1 MESKKKFDSPPTD
14 PPFSQVPE
22 CVIDHE
28 NELDNSDLFR
38 LLVYTKHTALSRLKL
53 VDSVD
58 FKKEFL
64 VLHEAHRTI
73 YSLRSKLLKHSKHKS
88 SPISVKTNTKRIFK
102 NMFMSFKKCEGLF
115 KAKAEDS
122 CKLKVQT
129 DESTSL
135 SIDLGSL
142 LRVVSVKDM
151 LLKKLDPD
159 DEFILGHCLDL
170 IKSKYNY
177 DFSTLVSHWNV
188 INQIFLCNYHEVHV
202 VSKENKGSQANP
214 LKLDDAIPVI
224 YELYNNVGKYRNELR
239 EKILDSKALD
249 HKLSKEEEGE
259 EKPKEESKKSNKK
272 AKILLKGPKTKSFEY
287 LARRVHKALEDN
299 HVLLNIRIF
308 ELNKST
314 VEDVIRA
321 IKPVLKEVLDEIQSH
336 ECDYQYWMGMFMEY
350 YEQPES
356 RETAEVYRV
365 LSTVLDFSFGHS
377 LYDLGDLTTDLIF
390 TFSMRDPNLSRLLR
404 SFTKYFDGVLLPA
417 FIKYAAEL
425 KSTMSDSYSSIWI
438 PSLPSLESVLSF
450 EYLALQYP
458 VMPYM
463 TAPPDFDGPTSLIP
477 NSGTFVMRLD
487 IEILDRIDYTKI
499 YTPKA
504 NPFNL
509 RISIKNANTKAD
521 PKKYVLSAYG
531 NAFFVSN
538 PKKRQINAGSN
549 KLCLEILF
557 NNSTALLFTNGSYFE
572 TVKYSEESLDFFEVE
587 VYHRVETV
595 SLRQYYTLTPG
606 FRKYLIKSNLL
617 HHHIFVTNDECTRIS
632 AESLGTRRSAK
643 ESHLATARS
652 ELESSGYVRRVF
664 DYFSFFSTALSSI
677 HMATAN
683 INFSITMYNQF
694 YPLNR
699 NALECL
705 DVVFELL
712 VSMFELAS
720 EMSLGGDLKI
730 ISQVA
735 SVNLI
740 TLWRLMSEALI
751 SVLSVVEMLFS
762 LKTEAEEYPENF
774 LNNLSKILIEAIKY
788 KSTFKIDGQICE
800 YHHPID
806 LVSLSN
812 TVNNI
817 SISILGSNSQ
827 IFKQVFSTSPIQVL
841 SEILLSIAYSDLH
854 YVSDLTVLAKNRTL
868 EALNQGMCIEIFTK
882 RALSHVF
889 HNSKLA
895 PKGASQG
902 GMSNFW
908 WNLISEL
915 LEADMNCL
923 HSEAGRT
930 FGYCTC
936 NGSLSHL
943 SLLDPLFDYCTFCLR
958 KYFNYFSSI
967 TSLNY
972 HMTNLYT
979 SESFCSIL
987 RPSMMLCR
995 ILLKHGTIILLFD
1008 LYDSEYNRKRV
1019 YDPLKQN
1026 SDGHYPLDV
1035 LEFER
1040 YYYALFEPSNLKL
1053 IESILVYL
1061 LKMKESILAIMSDR
1075 VDILSKYILDY
1086 YGLLLHNFVSCL
1098 SLLEVLSYYAEFME
1112 LVLTNNGCLFHL
1124 ASFACINLMPYLI
1137 KVILLYNKIFKAYSA
1152 KYQKFSPFMNYL
1164 TVQFSSLFL
1173 IFMKL
1178 VHYVYMNTDKLRY
1191 RDLEGSRGAD
1201 PSKEGDSEGDPVL
1214 TCMKDKQYQLKFPK
1228 CATSRLDFN
1237 FTVPNRSSVSSE
1249 FVGASKATSPG
1260 KLSVGILSGRS
1271 LNTSRASPPVPGSP
1285 KREHTSNS
1293 MNPSGNTSNLGV
1305 LNEEATAAART
1316 GNSTLVNAVAPD
1328 PESATSTNQH
1338 VDNESWSSHD
1348 SDYSSDSN
1356 ESCGSDDPDKE
1367 FEICKSLRRLLILVQ
1382 DFNYVKG
1389 SSVSFKNIKEVDA
1402 FISKTYVEGSQI
1414 LAMSDITLGLLN
1426 MEKWAID
1433 LLIDYMNP
1441 VHPHLV
1447 RTQYTLAALFIHLQG
1462 WVDQEENEQSGE
1474 YRSFGSRQSP
1484 HASYSEAI
1492 KYSNQVA
1499 FRILRKCQ
1507 AINSI
1512 QDIKDKDALREA
1524 YLEDVRSRCIWLIK
1538 ISNEG
1543 HYSGRRSLS
1552 RSASIGRGSQSSS
1565 CTKEDEGFES
1575 SSDTMTNT
1583 YKVVDHFN
1591 TTMEKAAPSLRRSN
1605 SATHLNAEPIVV
1617 QDAKMTHESLKKSIF
1632 IGSKSGIESRQIM
1645 QIVQEN
1651 PKQSASGLDEDMDEI
1666 MDFILNGPSEQECNN
1681 RLMML
1686 RMSWLIRL
1694 SLLSSVN
1701 ALIYSFLDLQYT
1713 KGPSTFRQSYRPLIL
1728 DLILDNQTGSTSTSE
1743 EDKGRRELL
1752 ATKNM
1757 NQTLEIFWYVL
1768 IQKLRS
1774 LVLCTLKDA
1783 KFELVN
1789 GVRVIPSAYSRVVN
1803 EYMSGI
1809 LENVC
1814 DWYIRSGI
1822 TTIDSTNYTKVNMNF
1837 WLEIS
1842 LSFFSL
1848 LYSLGLE
1855 PMTDARYSHQIFNH
1869 LFTVLHPLPMADLK
1883 QAMSNQTSLSC
1894 YTIEAVIVAYI
1905 SESFGMKFED
1915 TVENLFSCL
1924 KTRKFT
1930 RKDKVAVE
1938 GGTLYLLVR
1947 RSSKLPDMF
1956 RPDQPNDLKFRH
1968 LWSFPKISLTTDAFG
1983 QFLIYNF
1990 ESINTIES
1998 LEGPGSPTIGSKGSG
2013 RGSGWVSML
2022 DNDII
2027 LWRMENSSYL
2037 ITEVALTKRTN
2048 HNVNLVIS
2056 STKEINVFLTL
2067 TKNLSS
2073 KKTTEIEL
2081 PLVNYLGG
2089 SLQVEGLNGT
2099 WSQVVGFTRFDDL
2112 YKMRVHLYHLMK
2124 YLLWVE
2130 LGTNLHTSGNKD
2142 VGDNGGLLLKILFK
2156 YLRTTALQIYR
2167 LGTSCN
2173 CKDKTENVSIKY
2185 TCSNIS
2191 TGFKYSKEVQG
2202 YLVDS
2207 DDYMDKPLISR
2218 SCSLCSSNL
2227 IYKKEMDFFWGN
2239 ILSCL
2244 IELVSFCNN
2253 YNLVYLVLHSL
2264 LTTFTLG
2271 ERQVQAF
2278 LSMDYLGQRFCNLL
2292 VVAIK
2297 QLSSTSVASQIPAYP
2312 KTSATQAR
2320 KFGINNFSYLNTLLA
2335 APKIHGV
2342 FVLKWLPPLKQVPLE
2357 CIYATLKEN
2366 FQSILISKPLRPK
2379 TNIEPNDPFVMLP
2392 HSEHFVTH
2400 RTSEDFEADISGNT
2414 LQVLRA
2420 NNLGGIV
2427 MYRIPTTLGSSS
2439 TQLSANFYLHNAG
2452 RFGITVAPADCIFGS
2467 LPDLFERN
2475 DVVGFT
2481 HSNTSPLM
2489 THAFAATIG
2498 YSLGDVLTAHFTI
2511 DTQDDG
2517 QLCLRTELLIG
2528 GNSIGSVLEV
2538 VYDPITQNDL
2548 SRRMSLVFIFQ
2559 DPATILLQNT
2569 TLNAGSQGSQSQ
2581 SMSNQ
2586 SPISA
2591 VANVPNESNII
2602 NTFLTSNLRRE
2613 RMSNGSTVDAVV
2625 GEGVFSLDSDSI
2637 HTDRTLGMG
2646 PIERGVSSNSDVVR
2660 TLDRLVSR
2668 ETSGTVRSISV
2679 VGDSVPVS
2687 DRAMSIES
2695 NMELLNELDEIGEE
2709 EDLGLVLDY
2718 NMLMFNYGSYFSCD
2732 QRDKDH
2738 LVLEATPPWDVKYD
2752 VVEQESSE
2760 EVSLNLCKD
2769 EFWDK
2774 LLREDKYTCFFG
2786 LFSDSVQIYQS
2797 VLSVNVPMFSGLKHE
2812 LVLKVVECFDD
2823 LYSMLNSNLKYNK
2836 MESKVR
2842 DCFSWLCVLCCE
2854 YDREVWDKMASREFK
2869 VVSDFSLP
2877 FLLGSSFPARTPL
2890 VSLTNELLLQLLRS
2904 ISRILTVRLVTTSM
2918 SVYSTKRGSVRFMH
2932 SDVQTDA
2939 LILIMGAKCLLAST
2953 LILKVLSHR
2962 SYKIDLHGG
2971 GKEGYGSEENK
2982 TTSGDESTSN
2992 MSNEKLTEMVEGLV
3006 NFIVYFLSC
3015 CSDDLVTFTNTTEI
3029 LPFSKLESILNILGV
3044 DVSTLNTQATYKT
3057 HKNTLQ
3063 SVELLQLDELWN
3075 TIYNSNPSYDLMQS
3089 LVMSLMRKEQDQ
3101 SDEEMEKMHIK
3112 MFATTEKSFH
3122 FASRIPAV
3130 RRHFMRR
3137 SQFYRLIEHDVYEML
3152 QPLVQVFSSHF
3163 KMRMLSR
3170 CTTTLSLFRS
3180 SLVHY
3185 ATTADANSLDY
3196 WECCTVD
3203 YTSHTGNNFKNKMD
3217 LFSRA
3222 SDPLYAWQALMYS
3235 CYEHEE
3241 DKSKLTRVL
3250 MTELTYCVVLAIGSI
3265 SFVKFLEPVYWMLDT
3280 LVRHPLCPYGMR
3292 RDLTNKVTLNMLYF
3306 LFING
3311 LASPPKMAHLSTRIL
3326 NNTMAS
3332 LSQGEM
3338 EQALFLTMY
3347 FGATAFKRVQSVCNF
3362 YVTSDLDMF
3371 TNFDHKRHDHMT
3383 RLATANIVHSFLT
3396 AFVLL
3401 VESINELRDPE
3412 DDLFITSGP
3421 LWDAKFVDF
3430 YNMGVYLYLAKK
3442 RKLTKAM
3449 LLCLLSLPV
3458 NVSTETTSRNIPKAL
3473 DKLGISPYQSET
3485 MQNTYSSFKTFG
3497 NNFGMESGARRLLS
3511 GKLAEYSDSDFPN
3524 LRDTLSPSTSLA
3536 RKKEDSNEYCEFYYM
3551 NCSNRYFGMLLNL
3564 PVEVPTRFVFSQY
3577 RDFSKVFAE
3586 LVVSP
3591 TREFDPKP
3599 GFYMLDEYPMN
3610 VSFTR
3615 YRLRFGKRSVYRVG
3629 YTKTGSF
3636 ECEYK
3641 EHTRDQLYIAEHE
3654 VYLVTDAPQVEMYI
3668 SNSFMF
3674 WRFKGR
3680 VMSVERF
3687 DGGRSLPF
3695 LYITDKVAS
3704 ASSTPKKNARDGS
3717 KGNPNT
3723 VQVEFD
3729 IIIPVNSCFV
3739 KAHEE
3744 TFATKSV
3751 GNGRVVTPPVR
3762 TGLSVHNTRP
3772 LFPNVSLID
3781 VSKSALVKLNTD
3793 LLMNTEPDNTLRFDP
3808 CLPFR
3813 LSFKFER
3820 GFDKETSPGFY
3831 VGLISKSEKLLWY
3844 ANGDLLVS
3852 TNFHVPAKPGEYRK
3866 IKCMPYSET
3875 DVISI
3880 SFDPINSS
3888 LYFTNNTTTQKLNFF
3903 NYYYHI
3909 TNVHTNSLINS
3920 NKDSQKGLGAN
3931 GEDEAV
3937 TEDDDISPLKERTD
3951 LGKDLKEGE
3960 TIVGNYS
3967 DLNFTC
3973 ADRRSLINAI
3983 IFDDMNKIKKF
3994 LDFPCEL
4001 FENGCDDHFDV
4012 EGDDYFLFS
4021 PIYIVANLGKLSM
4034 LKLIATNKNIN
4045 FDVKSGPFKT
4055 TPLMGAVK
4063 AGHYNVVY
4071 YLITVHSLDINSLD
4085 SIGNNCLYYAIRAS
4099 KRYDNDIVELLLNFG
4114 VKVQPSANSCSVL
4127 DFLDTIPGDTGLQ
4140 KRLIDEYKLQSVYT
4154 SKPGWPL
4161 LQNLQIVMSSKLH
4174 VKYNIKIDPATLCP
4188 MVQAPT
4194 GQVSSPTYT
4203 RPKMQDADGGDIL
4216 DLMGNYLGS
4225 FGEEVKDKF
4234 TTAVDLV
4241 ADSFQTISS
4250 PSPARVAEPEVFEQ
4264 ERMKKMDTEFQSL
4277 MKTLSEHY
4285 NSINSNLSYT
4295 RSLDRGPSRVAQY
4308 IRESLELIRKNVY
4321 KIAAELG
4328 QTGVPPSDIP
4338 TEMELS
4344 ASEMI
4349 MYHLTNLVKAVERF
4363 SKEDKRLKNFI
4374 LLTNQIVKTAAT
4386 TKDKQELLC
4395 KYVKYENE
4403 LVSFGVAP
4411 EELRFSSRLE
4421 KNGKMLKENGVIE
4434 SYAQNKTNY
4443 VYITTNDKLI
4453 SEKGEIRQETPTL
4466 TRRMNLRVKGSLY
4479 TFDSLRQALNECIT
4493 FERDRCLVS
4502 LVDLLRNSNK
4512 KLATLSK
4519 IVVLSNECADVQKY
4533 LPPSDSQLWSS
4544 VNVTI
4549 EHIFNNVYALKKDM
4563 LGIFETYP
4571 LSHIDLQLLH
4581 TVLTKSLEDL
4591 DLLKNFEPLVNTSVE
4606 SRLLEIL
4613 GFLGIVNSEV
4623 QNSLKRTRD
4632 LKSNTSNINYTFN
4645 FTDEYSY
4652 RVENGQNSMSIR
4664 ALSSPHLINRVD
4676 PNNQNTQLNSAS
4688 RLYQDIFN
4696 NSITQS
4702 GGNVLVENQGNRE
4715 AANSQQSAR
4724 ALGTQTQN
4732 DKGLEANIISNADGG
4747 RNGRSTGADYIFHC
4761 VSIVLLA
4768 DRLKYYDTL
4777 ATVFKNVIPVVS
4789 TILNQPKIEYR
4800 SQLSLI
4806 SQPPGFYYGTE
4817 ESVEDQN
4824 KYSVNLGPSM
4834 PIHYSCYLNNK
4845 PLIRKT
4851 TLNEMY
4857 DKIYT
4862 LKSLSAERPYFSIR
4876 VDRGIAHTTQLLKN
4890 SLWFQSTS
4898 QILNCNPNI
4907 LRAKNNQRPFMV
4919 VFKGEGSTD
4928 FGGPFQELIT
4938 CISNEFMFPLAP
4950 DNDSQTATIKCQN
4963 TVNNYGMH
4971 QDTVLIKFSHYP
4983 IHKLFSNIEL
4993 TESTGQE
5000 GVVGKP
5006 WDQYLNDSVD
5016 NTWDSSSAGSYKSS
5030 ARSSAEKTGE
5040 IAKDGDMA
5048 PVSSIIDN
5056 TRETL
5061 ARNNIGVFARTREE
5075 LDECSTVVSETTDKL
5090 FTMGCC
5096 DLGLCCSSGC
5106 CCMLP
5111 SQAMEEPLDRLD
5123 LGTSCRCGA
5132 SEMYSEVCNQKIPM
5146 ELSMYESLGR
5156 LCAMCAC
5163 MMNPM
5168 NIAINPIIWKKLLC
5182 YDLKLIDLLDCDK
5195 ISVDLLHRLKS
5206 LNATGVVTEDDLDG
5220 LVFSLEGCEGA
5231 TVDLVENGSNL
5242 PVLPSNL
5249 DKYIKLS
5256 TLFRLSEGDLGCTFL
5271 AKGINSVIPIGRLRT
5286 LLDHRSLEFVVCGDS
5301 IVDLSILRAHTVS
5314 YSINLKRD
5322 LFDVLARFNN
5332 DMLQLFLRFVSGR
5345 SRLPHPN
5352 SDWCL
5357 RLEYDNKG
5365 DVGADSRLPTS
5376 ATCSFRLLM
5385 PKYSSLDVMHR
5396 RLIYA
5401 IENCIAIDLDAHVI
5415 HDEMQLSIN

>member
-1 MESKKKFDSPPTD
+1 MESENNCDSPPTD
-14 PPFSQVPE
+14 PPFSQARE
-22 CVIDHE
+22 CVIDQN
-28 NELDNSDLFR
+28 NELDSKHLFR

-88 SPISVKTNTKRIFK
+88 SPSSVKTNTKRIFAD
-102 NMFMSFKKCEGLF
+102 MLMSFKKCDGLF
-115 KAKAEDS
+115 KAKADEA

-142 LRVVSVKDM
+142 LRVISVKDM
-151 LLKKLDPD
+151 FLKKLDPN
-159 DEFILGHCLDL
+159 DEFILGHCLDI

-188 INQIFLCNYHEVHV
+188 INQIFLCNYHEVQV
-202 VSKENKGSQANP
+202 MSKENKGSHSNP
-214 LKLDDAIPVI
+214 LKLDDTIPLI
-224 YELYNNVGKYRNELR
+224 YELYNNIGKYRNELR
-239 EKILDSKALD
+239 EKILDSKVLE
-249 HKLSKEEEGE
+249 HKLVKEEEEE
-259 EKPKEESKKSNKK
+259 EKKKEESKMINRKG
-272 AKILLKGPKTKSFEY
+272 KIQEKGTEMKSFEH
-287 LARRVHKALEDN
+287 LAKRVHKDLENN

-314 VEDVIRA
+314 VEDVTTA
-321 IKPVLKEVLDEIQSH
+321 IKPVLKEIRDEIQSQ
-336 ECDYQYWMGMFMEY
+336 ECDYQYWMGMFTQN
-350 YEQPES
+350 YEPPKSSEA
-356 RETAEVYRV
+356 EEVYRV
-365 LSTVLDFSFGHS
+365 LSTVLDFSFGHN

-390 TFSMRDPNLSRLLR
+390 TFAMRDPNLSRLLR

-417 FIKYAAEL
+417 FMKYAAEL
-425 KSTMSDSYSSIWI
+425 RSMTSDSYSSIWI

-458 VMPYM
+458 VMPYV
-463 TAPPDFDGPTSLIP
+463 PGPQDFDWPISLIP
-477 NSGTFVMRLD
+477 KSGTFVMRLD

-509 RISIKNANTKAD
+509 KITIKNTNTKGD
-521 PKKYVLSAYG
+521 PKEYVLRAYG

-538 PKKRQINAGSN
+538 PKKRQINAGSS

-557 NNSTALLFTNGSYFE
+557 NNSTAVLFTNGTYFDSI
-572 TVKYSEESLDFFEVE
+572 KFAQESLDFFELE
-587 VYHRVETV
+587 VYYRVETV
-595 SLRQYYTLTPG
+595 NLRQYYTLTPG

-617 HHHIFVTNDECTRIS
+617 HHHIFVTSDECTKIS
-632 AESLGTRRSAK
+632 VERPSTRRVAK
-643 ESHLATARS
+643 EAQLVTTRS
-652 ELESSGYVRRVF
+652 ELESTGYVRRVF
-664 DYFSFFSTALSSI
+664 DNFAFFSMALSSV

-683 INFSITMYNQF
+683 INFSITMHSRF
-694 YPLNR
+694 DPLSR

-705 DVVFELL
+705 DAVFELL
-712 VSMFELAS
+712 VRMFELTS
-720 EMSLGGDLKI
+720 EMALEGDLRML
-730 ISQVA
+730 SEVA
-735 SVNLI
+735 SVNVI

-751 SVLSVVEMLFS
+751 SALSVVEMLFS
-762 LKTEAEEYPENF
+762 LKIEAEEYPENF

-788 KSTFKIDGQICE
+788 KCTFRVDGQISE

-817 SISILGSNSQ
+817 SIGILGSNSQ
-827 IFKQVFSTSPIQVL
+827 IFKQLFSTSPIQVL

-868 EALNQGMCIEIFTK
+868 EALNEGMCIEIFTK

-889 HNSKLA
+889 DDRKA
-895 PKGASQG
+895 TQKGGAG
-902 GMSNFW
+902 GGISNFW

-923 HSEAGRT
+923 HSDGGRT
-930 FGYCTC
+930 FSYCTC
-936 NGSLSHL
+936 KGSLSDL
-943 SLLDPLFDYCTFCLR
+943 SLLDPMFDYCTFCLR

-972 HMTNLYT
+972 HMTKLYT

-1008 LYDSEYNRKRV
+1008 LYDSEYNRKKI
-1019 YDPLKQN
+1019 YEPLSQ
-1026 SDGHYPLDV
+1026 SGDGYYPLEV

-1061 LKMKESILAIMSDR
+1061 LKMKENILTIMSDR

-1086 YGLLLHNFVSCL
+1086 FGLLLHNFVSCL

-1112 LVLTNNGCLFHL
+1112 LVLANNGCLFHL

-1191 RDLEGSRGAD
+1191 RDLEGVRGAD
-1201 PSKEGDSEGDPVL
+1201 LPREGDPEGNHSL
-1214 TCMKDKQYQLKFPK
+1214 SSLKDKQYQLKFPK
-1228 CATSRLDFN
+1228 CVTSRLDFN
-1237 FTVPNRSSVSSE
+1237 FTLQNGSSMSSG
-1249 FVGASKATSPG
+1249 FGGAP
-1260 KLSVGILSGRS
+1260 
-1271 LNTSRASPPVPGSP
+1271 
-1285 KREHTSNS
+1285 
-1293 MNPSGNTSNLGV
+1293 
-1305 LNEEATAAART
+1305 
-1316 GNSTLVNAVAPD
+1316 NAVTPNAEAPSAHN
-1328 PESATSTNQH
+1328 PESATRTNQCA
-1338 VDNESWSSHD
+1338 DNETWSNLD
-1348 SDYSSDSN
+1348 SDCSSEAN
-1356 ESCGSDDPDKE
+1356 ESCSSEEEERE

-1389 SSVSFKNIKEVDA
+1389 STVAFKNIKEVDA
-1402 FISKTYVEGSQI
+1402 FISKKHGEGQGVRR
-1414 LAMSDITLGLLN
+1414 MSDVTSGLLN
-1426 MEKWAID
+1426 MEKWAVN

-1447 RTQYTLAALFIHLQG
+1447 KTQYTLAALFIHLQG
-1462 WVDQEENEQSGE
+1462 WAEQEESDQPGE
-1474 YRSFGSRQSP
+1474 YRSFGSHP
-1484 HASYSEAI
+1484 HPHGSYSDPI

-1507 AINSI
+1507 AINTI
-1512 QDIKDKDALREA
+1512 QEIKDKDALREA
-1524 YLEDVRSRCIWLIK
+1524 YLEDVRARCIWLIK

-1543 HYSGRRSLS
+1543 HYSGR
-1552 RSASIGRGSQSSS
+1552 QSCENSS
-1565 CTKEDEGFES
+1565 EKLT
-1575 SSDTMTNT
+1575 TT
-1583 YKVVDHFN
+1583 YKVVDHFK
-1591 TTMEKAAPSLRRSN
+1591 TTMEKAAPTLRRSN
-1605 SATHLNAEPIVV
+1605 STMHLNAEPLVV
-1617 QDAKMTHESLKKSIF
+1617 QDGKMAQESLKKVI
-1632 IGSKSGIESRQIM
+1632 IMGAKGGGHGAQMAQESPR
-1645 QIVQEN
+1645 
-1651 PKQSASGLDEDMDEI
+1651 QSASSLEGDMDEI
-1666 MDFILNGPSEQECNN
+1666 IDFILNGPSEQECNN

-1701 ALIYSFLDLQYT
+1701 ALIYSFLDQQYT
-1713 KGPSTFRQSYRPLIL
+1713 NGPSTFRQTYRPLIL
-1728 DLILDNQTGSTSTSE
+1728 DLILEKEVAGGPGGE
-1743 EDKGRRELL
+1743 EERGRRELT

-1757 NQTLEIFWYVL
+1757 NQTLEIFWYIL

-1783 KFELVN
+1783 NFDLVN
-1789 GVRVIPSAYSRVVN
+1789 GVRVVPSAYARAVN

-1809 LENVC
+1809 LESVC

-1905 SESFGMKFED
+1905 SESFGANFED

-1968 LWSFPKISLTTDAFG
+1968 LWSFPKISLTTDGFG

-1990 ESINTIES
+1990 ESINTIEA
-1998 LEGPGSPTIGSKGSG
+1998 LEGPGSPPTGSKGSG
-2013 RGSGWVSML
+2013 RSSGGWVSML

-2056 STKEINVFLTL
+2056 STREINVFLTL

-2130 LGTNLHTSGNKD
+2130 LGTNLHTSGNRE
-2142 VGDNGGLLLKILFK
+2142 VSDNGGLLLKILFK
-2156 YLRTTALQIYR
+2156 YLRSTALQIYR

-2191 TGFKYSKEVQG
+2191 TGFKYAKEVQG

-2312 KTSATQAR
+2312 KTSATKAR
-2320 KFGINNFSYLNTLLA
+2320 KFGVNNFSYLNTLLA

-2379 TNIEPNDPFVMLP
+2379 KNIEPNDPFVMLP

-2414 LQVLRA
+2414 LQVVRA

-2569 TLNAGSQGSQSQ
+2569 TVNANTQGQQGQ

-2586 SPISA
+2586 QPSSG
-2591 VANVPNESNII
+2591 ANAPNESNII
-2602 NTFLTSNLRRE
+2602 NTFLTSNMRRE
-2613 RMSNGSTVDAVV
+2613 RMSNGSTVDAVA
-2625 GEGVFSLDSDSI
+2625 GEGAFSLESDVI
-2637 HTDRTLGMG
+2637 PTERTAG
-2646 PIERGVSSNSDVVR
+2646 PAAVERGVSSNSDVVR

-2687 DRAMSIES
+2687 ERAMSIES
-2695 NMELLNELDEIGEE
+2695 NLNLMNDLDELGDEG
-2709 EDLGLVLDY
+2709 DLDLLLDD
-2718 NMLMFNYGSYFSCD
+2718 NMLMFNYETYFSCD
-2732 QRDKDH
+2732 AKEPD
-2738 LVLEATPPWDVKYD
+2738 LLALEAVPQWDVSYD
-2752 VVEQESSE
+2752 AAEQEASE

-2812 LVLKVVECFDD
+2812 LVSKVVECFDD

-2836 MESKVR
+2836 LESKVR

-2854 YDREVWDKMASREFK
+2854 YDREVWDKMAAREFK

-2932 SDVQTDA
+2932 SDVQTDS
-2939 LILIMGAKCLLAST
+2939 LILIVGAKCLLAAT

-2971 GKEGYGSEENK
+2971 GRESHESEEAK
-2982 TTSGDESTSN
+2982 SACGDESAPK

-3006 NFIVYFLSC
+3006 NFVVYFLSC
-3015 CSDDLVTFTNTTEI
+3015 CSDELVTFTNTTEI

-3044 DVSTLNTQATYKT
+3044 DASTLNTQATYKT

-3075 TIYNSNPSYDLMQS
+3075 TIYSSNPSFDLMQS
-3089 LVMSLMRKEQDQ
+3089 LVMSLMRKEKDHE
-3101 SDEEMEKMHIK
+3101 DEEMEKIHVK

-3130 RRHFMRR
+3130 RRHVMRR

-3152 QPLVQVFSSHF
+3152 QPLVQVFTSHF
-3163 KMRMLSR
+3163 KMRILSR
-3170 CTTTLSLFRS
+3170 CTTTLSLLRS
-3180 SLVHY
+3180 SLVHF
-3185 ATTADANSLDY
+3185 AATADANALDY

-3203 YTSHTGNNFKNKMD
+3203 YTSHKGRNFKSKMD

-3222 SDPLYAWQALMYS
+3222 SDPLYAWQALIYS
-3235 CYEHEE
+3235 CYEREE
-3241 DKSKLTRVL
+3241 DKSKLLRVL
-3250 MTELTYCVVLAIGSI
+3250 TTELTYCVVLAIGSL

-3280 LVRHPLCPYGMR
+3280 LVRHPLCPYELR
-3292 RDLTNKVTLNMLYF
+3292 EDLTNKVTLNMLYF

-3311 LASPPKMAHLSTRIL
+3311 MASPPKMAHLSTRIL
-3326 NNTMAS
+3326 NNAMAS
-3332 LSQGEM
+3332 LTKGEL

-3401 VESINELRDPE
+3401 VEAINEQRDPE
-3412 DDLFITSGP
+3412 DDAFISSGP
-3421 LWDAKFVDF
+3421 LWDAKFLDF
-3430 YNMGVYLYLAKK
+3430 YNMGVYLYLAKN
-3442 RKLTKAM
+3442 RRLTKAM
-3449 LLCLLSLPV
+3449 LLGMLSLPV
-3458 NVSTETTSRNIPKAL
+3458 QVSTETTAQSIPKAL
-3473 DKLGISPYQSET
+3473 DKLGISQYQSAP
-3485 MQNTYSSFKTFG
+3485 MQNTYTSFKTFG
-3497 NNFGMESGARRLLS
+3497 NNYGMESGARRLLS
-3511 GKLAEYSDSDFPN
+3511 SKLAEYSESGLPK
-3524 LRDTLSPSTSLA
+3524 LRDTLSPVKQAQPGQGSRGSHTGAERRRTRDLS
-3536 RKKEDSNEYCEFYYM
+3536 EEYCEFYYM

-3564 PVEVPTRFVFSQY
+3564 PVEAPTRFLFSQY

-3591 TREFDPKP
+3591 TREFEAKP
-3599 GFYMLDEYPMN
+3599 GFHLLDEYLMN
-3610 VSFTR
+3610 VSFMR
-3615 YRLRFGKRSVYRVG
+3615 YRLVFGDRSLYRVG
-3629 YTKTGSF
+3629 YTKSRSF
-3636 ECEYK
+3636 ECDYK
-3641 EHTRDQLYIAEHE
+3641 ECTRDQLYIAEHE
-3654 VYLVTDAPQVEMYI
+3654 VYLVTDALQVEMYI

-3674 WRFKGR
+3674 WRFKGK
-3680 VMSVERF
+3680 VMSVERT

-3695 LYITDKVAS
+3695 LYITDRS
-3704 ASSTPKKNARDGS
+3704 A
-3717 KGNPNT
+3717 
-3723 VQVEFD
+3723 VQVAFD
-3729 IIIPVNSCFV
+3729 ITIPVNSCFV

-3744 TFATKSV
+3744 TFETKSL
-3751 GNGRVVTPPVR
+3751 GNGKVVTPPIR

-3793 LLMNTEPDNTLRFDP
+3793 LLMNMEPDNTLRFDP

-3820 GFDKETSPGFY
+3820 GFDEETSAGFY

-3866 IKCMPYSET
+3866 IKCMPYEEK

-3888 LYFTNNTTTQKLNFF
+3888 LYFTNNAATQKLNFF

-3920 NKDSQKGLGAN
+3920 NKDSQRGLGEN
-3931 GEDEAV
+3931 GEDEL
-3937 TEDDDISPLKERTD
+3937 TEDDDISPLKEGGD

-4021 PIYIVANLGKLSM
+4021 PIYIVANLGKLPM

-4127 DFLDTIPGDTGLQ
+4127 DFLDTIPGDTALQ

-4154 SKPGWPL
+4154 SRPGWPL

-4174 VKYNIKIDPATLCP
+4174 VKYNIKIDPPRLSPVA
-4188 MVQAPT
+4188 QAPT
-4194 GQVSSPTYT
+4194 GQASRGSHTGGERQRT
-4203 RPKMQDADGGDIL
+4203 REDEEGGDIL
-4216 DLMGNYLGS
+4216 ELMGNYLES

-4234 TTAVDLV
+4234 STAVDLV
-4241 ADSFQTISS
+4241 ADSFQTIRS
-4250 PSPARVAEPEVFEQ
+4250 PSPARASEPEVFEE

-4277 MKTLSEHY
+4277 LKTLSEHY

-4295 RSLDRGPSRVAQY
+4295 RSLDRGPTRVAQY
-4308 IRESLELIRKNVY
+4308 VRESVELIRKHVY
-4321 KIAAELG
+4321 KIASELG
-4328 QTGVPPSDIP
+4328 QTGALPRVPS

-4349 MYHLTNLVKAVERF
+4349 MYHLTNLTKAVERF
-4363 SKEDKRLKNFI
+4363 SKEDKKLKNFV
-4374 LLTNQIVKTAAT
+4374 LLTNQMVKTAAT
-4386 TKDKQELLC
+4386 TKEKDELLC

-4421 KNGKMLKENGVIE
+4421 KNGKILKENGIIE
-4434 SYAQNKTNY
+4434 SCAHNKTNY
-4443 VYITTNDKLI
+4443 VYVTTNEKLI
-4453 SEKGEIRQETPTL
+4453 SGRGEVRKGPPTL
-4466 TRRMNLRVKGSLY
+4466 TRRMNLRVTGSLY
-4479 TFDSLRQALNECIT
+4479 TFDALRQAMNECIT

-4519 IVVLSNECADVQKY
+4519 ILVLSNECSDVQKY

-4544 VNVTI
+4544 VSVTI

-4591 DLLKNFEPLVNTSVE
+4591 DLLKNFEPLENTSVE

-4613 GFLGIVNSEV
+4613 GFLGIVNAEV
-4623 QNSLKRTRD
+4623 QNSLKKTRD
-4632 LKSNTSNINYTFN
+4632 LKSNASNINYTFN
-4645 FTDEYSY
+4645 FTDEYSN
-4652 RVENGQNSMSIR
+4652 RTENGQNSMSIR

-4676 PNNQNTQLNSAS
+4676 PNNQDTQLNSVS
-4688 RLYQDIFN
+4688 RLYQEIFN
-4696 NSITQS
+4696 SSISQS
-4702 GGNVLVENQGNRE
+4702 GGNVLIESQGNKE
-4715 AANSQQSAR
+4715 AANSQQNAR
-4724 ALGTQTQN
+4724 ALGTRTQN
-4732 DKGLEANIISNADGG
+4732 DKGLEANFVPNADGL

-4768 DRLKYYDTL
+4768 DRLKYYDTV
-4777 ATVFKNVIPVVS
+4777 ATIFKNVIPVVS

-4806 SQPPGFYYGTE
+4806 SQPPEYYYGEE
-4817 ESVEDQN
+4817 ESVKDQN
-4824 KYSVNLGPSM
+4824 KYSVSLGPSM
-4834 PIHYSCYLNNK
+4834 PIHYSVYLNNK

-4890 SLWFQSTS
+4890 SMWFQSTS

-4928 FGGPFQELIT
+4928 FGGPFQELLT

-4950 DNDSQTATIKCQN
+4950 DNDSQTATIRCQN
-4963 TVNNYGMH
+4963 TINNYGMH
-4971 QDTVLIKFSHYP
+4971 QDTVLLKFSHYP
-4983 IHKLFSNIEL
+4983 IHKLFSNVEE
-4993 TESTGQE
+4993 TETTDQE
-5000 GVVGKP
+5000 EE
-5006 WDQYLNDSVD
+5006 
-5016 NTWDSSSAGSYKSS
+5016 AG
-5030 ARSSAEKTGE
+5030 AR
-5040 IAKDGDMA
+5040 
-5048 PVSSIIDN
+5048 P
-5056 TRETL
+5056 
-5061 ARNNIGVFARTREE
+5061 EE
-5075 LDECSTVVSETTDKL
+5075 SDECSTVVSETTDKL

-5106 CCMLP
+5106 CCILP
-5111 SQAMEEPLDRLD
+5111 SQALEEPLDRLD

-5206 LNATGVVTEDDLDG
+5206 LSATGVVTEEDLDG

-5271 AKGINSVIPIGRLRT
+5271 ARGINSVIPIGRLRT

-5301 IVDLSILRAHTVS
+5301 IVDLSVLRAHTVS